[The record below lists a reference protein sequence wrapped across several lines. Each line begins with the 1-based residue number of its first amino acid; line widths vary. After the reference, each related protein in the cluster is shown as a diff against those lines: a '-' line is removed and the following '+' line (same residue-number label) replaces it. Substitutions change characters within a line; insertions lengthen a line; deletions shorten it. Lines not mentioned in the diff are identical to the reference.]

1 VAPLWA
7 PADEVTETIAEALD
21 AYKNKDYPG
30 ATLALETA
38 AQLVRQMRAEGLTGY
53 LPEPPPGWTAE
64 KADSQAMGGMYY
76 GGMVS
81 AQRAFSR
88 GDAQVTVRFITDS
101 PMLQSYL
108 MALNTPMLAQA
119 GGMKVERIKRQR
131 AVVQFEGD
139 SGTVNIV
146 IQGTLLV
153 QVEGNSVTL
162 DDLRLFAEAIDY
174 DKLGNAL

>member
-1 VAPLWA
+1 
-7 PADEVTETIAEALD
+7 
-21 AYKNKDYPG
+21 
-30 ATLALETA
+30 
-38 AQLVRQMRAEGLTGY
+38 
-53 LPEPPPGWTAE
+53 
-64 KADSQAMGGMYY
+64 MYY